1 MLVAYISFE
10 KVKKQSLS
18 DFFDPERLGN
28 GWNDQ
33 VRIAN
38 GSQGDEADAVD
49 KVIKQV
55 SRYLQTQA
63 RFADTAYTREGHQAH
78 LWALQEG
85 PHLRHLLPAS
95 NQGGELRRQ
104 AVMIVAK
111 LLLDAVDHGHTPSK
125 KHTNN

>member
-38 GSQGDEADAVD
+38 GSQGDEADAVG

-63 RFADTAYTREGHQAH
+63 RFADTTSATSC
-78 LWALQEG
+78 
-85 PHLRHLLPAS
+85 LRPIRGVSCAGRL
-95 NQGGELRRQ
+95 
-104 AVMIVAK
+104 
-111 LLLDAVDHGHTPSK
+111 
-125 KHTNN
+125 